1 MNFVLIGYARVSTQS
16 QSLDL
21 QISALKKAGCEK
33 IFTDIASGAK
43 TARPGLKDAEM
54 VLRKGDALVV
64 WKLDRLGRS
73 IQHLIESIN
82 HLKGKGIGFR
92 SLQESIDT
100 QTSGGKLVFHI
111 FSALA
116 EFERDLIRERTNA
129 GLEVARARGK
139 KGGRPKSLSQS
150 KNIALLKQMYAD
162 PNYSIDDICKM
173 LSISRSTFY
182 RYLKSDN
189 NESDD

>member
-1 MNFVLIGYARVSTQS
+1 MLVGYARVSTPS

-21 QISALKKAGCEK
+21 QIEALNAAGCDK

-43 TARPGLKDAEM
+43 TARPGLNDAEM
-54 VLRKGDALVV
+54 ILRKGDALVV

-82 HLKGKGIGFR
+82 ALKKNGIGFR

-116 EFERDLIRERTNA
+116 EFERDLIRERTSA
-129 GLEVARARGK
+129 GLEAARARGR
-139 KGGRPKSLSQS
+139 KGGRPKSIDEP
-150 KNIALLKQMYAD
+150 KRITLLKKMHAD
-162 PNYSIDDICKM
+162 HSYSINDICKT
-173 LSISRSTFY
+173 LNISRSTFY
-182 RYLKSDN
+182 RYLKSG
-189 NESDD
+189 SQ